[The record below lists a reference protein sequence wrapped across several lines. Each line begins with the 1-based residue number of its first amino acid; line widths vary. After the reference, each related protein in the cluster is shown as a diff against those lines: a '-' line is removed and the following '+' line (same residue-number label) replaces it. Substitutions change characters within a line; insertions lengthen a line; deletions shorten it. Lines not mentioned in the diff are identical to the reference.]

1 MECLRKPIKIKK
13 QRIRKSGFEDMFFV
27 IIIILA
33 VILFVI
39 VLSKV
44 WSEMKD
50 PLDEGLSGALPAGSG
65 VNITS
70 NFETITST
78 VNLFDSLLPF
88 LLIGIF
94 AFVLIGASIYMNH
107 PIMLFV
113 GIIILGVA
121 VLLAVVYSNVY
132 HQIAETDEFATT
144 TDSFPISD
152 KLMEFLPYI
161 VFIMAIGIGIGIIYF
176 KGGAARGL

>member
-1 MECLRKPIKIKK
+1 MECLKRKPIKIKK

-27 IIIILA
+27 IIILLA

-44 WSEMKD
+44 WSEIRH
-50 PLDEGLSGALPAGSG
+50 PLEEGLNSSISNADFNL
-65 VNITS
+65 TS
-70 NFETITST
+70 SFDKTTSTIT
-78 VNLFDSLLPF
+78 LFDSLLPF

-113 GIIILGVA
+113 GIIILAVA

>member
-1 MECLRKPIKIKK
+1 MKLRPIKIKK

-94 AFVLIGASIYMNH
+94 AFVLIGASIYMDH
-107 PIMLFV
+107 PMMLFV
-113 GIIILGVA
+113 GIIILAVA
-121 VLLAVVYSNVY
+121 VLLAVIYSNIY
-132 HQIAETDEFATT
+132 HQISDSSEFSATT
-144 TDSFPISD
+144 DNFPISD

-161 VFIMAIGIGIGIIYF
+161 IFVMAIGIGVGILYL
-176 KGGAARGL
+176 KGGASRGL